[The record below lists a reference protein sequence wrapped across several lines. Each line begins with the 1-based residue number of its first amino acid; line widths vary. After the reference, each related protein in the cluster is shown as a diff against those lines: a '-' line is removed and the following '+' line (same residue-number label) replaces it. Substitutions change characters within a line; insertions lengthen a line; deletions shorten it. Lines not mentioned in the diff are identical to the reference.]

1 MYRGK
6 TIAVVIPALNEE
18 KSIGAVIR
26 SLPSFVDTIVVGDNN
41 STDNTAQEA
50 RKNGAIVMA
59 ESRKGYGSACLGAL
73 AFLKENPPAIVIFTD
88 ADGSDDPAQTEELIL
103 PLLNGTSCLSIA
115 SRSTG
120 TTEKG
125 ALTPTQRFGNWLA
138 TSLIRLFWSARFT
151 DLGPYRAITWQAL
164 NDLQMS
170 DPDFGWT
177 VEMQIKAARM
187 GLRVS
192 EIPANYRKRQHG
204 ESKVGGS
211 LRGSILAAGKILWW
225 IFREK
230 LRDLEPAEIYAA
242 KTKDN
247 IQP

>member
-1 MYRGK
+1 MYRGQS
-6 TIAVVIPALNEE
+6 IAVVIPALNEE

-26 SLPSFVDTIVVGDNN
+26 ALPSFVDTIVVGDNG
-41 STDNTAQEA
+41 STDNTAREA
-50 RKNGAIVMA
+50 RDNGALVVTA
-59 ESRKGYGSACLGAL
+59 RRKGYGSACLAAL
-73 AFLKENPPAIVIFTD
+73 AFLKTNPPAIVIFTD
-88 ADGSDDPAQTEELIL
+88 ADGSDDPAQTEALIL
-103 PLLNGTSCLSIA
+103 PLANGTSCLTIA

-120 TTEKG
+120 NTERG

-138 TSLIRLFWSARFT
+138 TRLIRLFWSARFT
-151 DLGPYRAITWQAL
+151 DLGPHRAITWQAL
-164 NDLQMS
+164 NALQMS

-187 GLRVS
+187 GLKVG

-204 ESKVGGS
+204 ESKVAGS

-230 LRDLEPAEIYAA
+230 LRDLVPEEISSPQTR
-242 KTKDN
+242 KTT
-247 IQP
+247 QP

>member
-1 MYRGK
+1 MYRGL

-26 SLPSFVDTIVVGDNN
+26 SLPSFVDTIVVGDNG
-41 STDNTAQEA
+41 STDNTAKEA
-50 RKNGAIVMA
+50 RTNGAIVRT
-59 ESRKGYGSACLGAL
+59 ETRKGYGSACLTAL
-73 AFLKENPPAIVIFTD
+73 AFLKGNPPAIVIFTD

-103 PLLNGTSCLSIA
+103 PLAHGTSCLTIA

-120 TTEKG
+120 VTEKG
-125 ALTPTQRFGNWLA
+125 ALTATQRFGNWLA
-138 TSLIRLFWSARFT
+138 TRLIRLFWSARFT
-151 DLGPYRAITWQAL
+151 DLGPHRAITWQAL
-164 NDLQMS
+164 DDLQMS

-177 VEMQIKAARM
+177 VEMQIKAARR
-187 GLRVS
+187 GLKVS

-230 LRDLEPAEIYAA
+230 LRDLVPAKPSATP
-242 KTKDN
+242 TKN
-247 IQP
+247 RARP